1 MRPLAAL
8 MLPVLLGLTG
18 WATAAPT
25 PDVLAWREQ
34 GRALF
39 HGESRW
45 QQAPSLASVA
55 LPAQASACA
64 RCHGASGQGGQE
76 AGVSVPPL
84 QAGSGERARRLV
96 AMAESGHGP
105 DGRALSAPMPRY
117 RLNDDERRALVA
129 YLSVFGTEDEPVR
142 GVDAQRIVLG
152 ALLPDSGP
160 RAAVGQAVLAGL
172 RGHFEE
178 LSRSGGVYGRRVDV
192 VALPWNGEKPTSE
205 LAAWLRERLPGTP
218 VFALVGSFVGDLEP
232 DVVRQLA
239 ELRMPLLANLGPSM
253 LDGGAGAPPGWVSSL
268 LPSVQAQLRQ
278 SVQAFDERCPSTA
291 GAALDV
297 RLGAVPGLQEAVR
310 RGLAGQA
317 LHMDAQVT
325 AVREPRPRRVLALL
339 SASDTEALRQTLHE
353 GDCLWTLAMF
363 SGIGARQGAGQEL
376 LTLPSQAELPQPA
389 GQPQSLWQGLGR
401 LAGQLASETLSR
413 AGRRLQPESLVQV
426 QAALKP
432 FEPTAG
438 VQMELSRT
446 RRHALPVTTLW
457 RTP

>member
-1 MRPLAAL
+1 MTRWTAL
-8 MLPVLLGLTG
+8 CLGLLATSTVAVAADLATG
-18 WATAAPT
+18 PQ
-25 PDVLAWREQ
+25 AWREQ

-39 HGESRW
+39 QGEVGW
-45 QQAPSLASVA
+45 QQSPTLAGVA

-64 RCHGASGQGGQE
+64 RCHGPGGQGGQE

-84 QAGSGERARRLV
+84 QAGSRERAARLV
-96 AMAESGHGP
+96 AMAESGHRV

-117 RLNDDERRALVA
+117 RLNDNERRALVA
-129 YLSVFGTEDEPVR
+129 YLSVFGTEEEPVR

-172 RGHFEE
+172 RNHFDE

-192 VALPWNGEKPTSE
+192 VALPWNGERPASE
-205 LAAWLRERLPGTP
+205 LAAWLRVRLPGTP
-218 VFALVGSFVGDLEP
+218 VLALVGSFVGDLEP

-239 ELRMPLLANLGPSM
+239 ELRLPLLANLGPAM

-268 LPSVQAQLRQ
+268 LPSVQSQLRQ
-278 SVQAFDERCPSTA
+278 SVQAFDERCPSTT

-297 RLGAVPGLQEAVR
+297 RLGDVPGLQEAVR
-310 RGLAGQA
+310 RGLAGRA
-317 LHMDAQVT
+317 LLMDAQVN
-325 AVREPRPRRVLALL
+325 AVREQRPRRVLALQ
-339 SASDTEALRQTLHE
+339 SASDTDALRQTLHE

-363 SGIGARQGAGQEL
+363 SGIGARQSAAQEL
-376 LTLPSQAELPQPA
+376 LTLPSQAALPQPA

-413 AGRRLQPESLVQV
+413 AGRRLQPESLAQV
-426 QAALKP
+426 QAALDP

>member
-1 MRPLAAL
+1 MTRWTAL
-8 MLPVLLGLTG
+8 CLGLLATSTIAVAADPATG
-18 WATAAPT
+18 PQ
-25 PDVLAWREQ
+25 AWREQ

-39 HGESRW
+39 QGEVGW
-45 QQAPSLASVA
+45 QQSPTLAGVA

-64 RCHGASGQGGQE
+64 RCHGPGGQGGQE

-84 QAGSGERARRLV
+84 QAGSRERAARLV
-96 AMAESGHGP
+96 AMAESGHRV

-117 RLNDDERRALVA
+117 RLNDNERRALVA
-129 YLSVFGTEDEPVR
+129 YLSVFGTEEETVR
-142 GVDAQRIVLG
+142 GVDAQRIALG

-172 RGHFEE
+172 RNHFDE

-192 VALPWNGEKPTSE
+192 VALPWNGDRPTSE
-205 LAAWLRERLPGTP
+205 LAAWLRVRLPGRP
-218 VFALVGSFVGDLEP
+218 VLALVGSFVGDLEP

-239 ELRMPLLANLGPSM
+239 ELRLPLLANLGPAM
-253 LDGGAGAPPGWVSSL
+253 LDEGAPPGWVSSL
-268 LPSVQAQLRQ
+268 LPSVQSQLRQ
-278 SVQAFDERCPSTA
+278 SVQAFDERCPSTT

-297 RLGAVPGLQEAVR
+297 RLGDVPGLQEAVR
-310 RGLAGQA
+310 RGLAGRA
-317 LHMDAQVT
+317 LLMDAQVN
-325 AVREPRPRRVLALL
+325 AVREQRPRRVLALQ
-339 SASDTEALRQTLHE
+339 SASDTDAVRQTLHE

-363 SGIGARQGAGQEL
+363 SGIGARQSAAQEL
-376 LTLPSQAELPQPA
+376 LTLPSQAALPQPS

-413 AGRRLQPESLVQV
+413 AGRRLQPEMLVQV
-426 QAALKP
+426 QAALDP